1 MLYVQK
7 LILFLPRGAK
17 VDQKSL
23 AVRQESKLEERHH
36 QEASLWL
43 NLSHHGKPPQWH
55 LIGAQDFYSMG
66 SITARRGCEGI
77 DGRGAIGLISW

>member
-17 VDQKSL
+17 VDQKGL

-43 NLSHHGKPPQWH
+43 NLSHHGKNAPMASYW
-55 LIGAQDFYSMG
+55 D
-66 SITARRGCEGI
+66 RRFLQYGVV
-77 DGRGAIGLISW
+77 

>member
-43 NLSHHGKPPQWH
+43 NLSHHGKPPQ
-55 LIGAQDFYSMG
+55 
-66 SITARRGCEGI
+66 
-77 DGRGAIGLISW
+77 